1 MLAGLPPGVD
11 RRCRRCTVPA
21 PERSCGPH
29 GGADVDVSPPG
40 RHTGPLSERPIR
52 EVAHLDAPGNTR
64 PSVDP
69 RRTRATADPALHGLT
84 SASVRA
90 SHASSDKPPRHP
102 NIGIVRTA
110 SRGCDHPAAVEPRAW
125 WSSARA
131 VRPASS
137 GCSHGD
143 NPRSATHIGRA
154 QSSARI
160 LACLA
165 DQPGVGRV
173 ARPAPR
179 STLLI
184 WGDACVND
192 ALELAP

>member
-11 RRCRRCTVPA
+11 PPMSAVHRSGARAKLRAPWRGGCRCKSPWPA
-21 PERSCGPH
+21 HR
-29 GGADVDVSPPG
+29 
-40 RHTGPLSERPIR
+40 PLSERPIR

-102 NIGIVRTA
+102 NIGIIRTA

-154 QSSARI
+154 QGSARI